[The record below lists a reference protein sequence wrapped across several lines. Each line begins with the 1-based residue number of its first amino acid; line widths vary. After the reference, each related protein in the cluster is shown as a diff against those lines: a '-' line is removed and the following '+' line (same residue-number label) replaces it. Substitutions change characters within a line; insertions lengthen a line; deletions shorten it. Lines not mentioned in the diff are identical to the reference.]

1 MIKSIVVPVYNSKKF
16 LVNLLEAIETERVKN
31 NWELE
36 LILIDDGSKDNS
48 YDEIVRLSA
57 QYSYIKGIKLSRN
70 FGHQAA
76 VRTGLQFCK
85 GDYIAVIDDDLQ
97 DPPNLLPDFFSY
109 LDKGFDVAYGVRTKR
124 KESAIKKMS
133 YNLFY
138 KILKAL
144 SSIDMPLDS
153 GDFCVMKR
161 VVVEKM
167 LLLNE
172 KDPFLRGIRTW
183 VGFKQIGVV
192 YERHER
198 FDGESGYTFK
208 KLLKIASDG
217 IFSFSSLPIRV
228 ISFLG
233 VLGLTIAAG
242 YSVYMLTKYFL
253 FGTEAK
259 GFTPI
264 ILFVSFFGSLNLIC
278 LGIIGEYI
286 ARIYSESKN
295 RPHAIIEKAVNIT
308 DPV

>member
-1 MIKSIVVPVYNSKKF
+1 MLKSIVVPVYNSKKF

>member
-1 MIKSIVVPVYNSKKF
+1 MLKSIVVPVYNSKKF

-242 YSVYMLTKYFL
+242 YMLTKYFL